1 MKQIICEMCGS
12 NDFIKQDGIYVCQM
26 CGAKYSVEDAKKLMV
41 EVVGSIDVSGSTIKV
56 DNTSFVQKSLENA
69 RRARAKE
76 DWEECE
82 KYYNLVEQNDPKN
95 IEAIFYSS
103 YGKAKMAM
111 VDADRFKREQKI
123 NVLKKSISVIDDNYD
138 SNPEKY
144 EEQKLLIEQ
153 ISEDLIS
160 LVYGKFVYNSNVN
173 DFTKNDAGY
182 TYEMFVQLCLE
193 WIDSLENIINTIS
206 EPQKTVYL
214 WKIIRKNY
222 KFLSKDDYISYI
234 DKTKETDEIISELD
248 SSYQPEEV
256 PKYEG
261 CYVATCVYGSY
272 DCPEVW
278 TLRRFRDDKLAKK
291 WYGRTFIYTY
301 YAVSPTLVKW
311 FGNTNW
317 FKKMWRGK
325 LDRFVYRLKKEGFS
339 DTPYE
344 DKNW

>member
-1 MKQIICEMCGS
+1 
-12 NDFIKQDGIYVCQM
+12 
-26 CGAKYSVEDAKKLMV
+26 MV
-41 EVVGSIDVSGSTIKV
+41 EVVGAIDVSGSTVKI
-56 DNTSFVQKSLENA
+56 DDTSFVQKSLENA
-69 RRARAKE
+69 RRAKAKE

-103 YGKAKMAM
+103 YGKAKMTM
-111 VDADRFKREQKI
+111 VEANRFKREQKI

-138 SNPEKY
+138 PNPEKY
-144 EEQKLLIEQ
+144 EEQKILIEQ
-153 ISEDLIS
+153 ISEDLLS
-160 LVYGKFVYNSNVN
+160 LVYSKFVYNSNPN
-173 DFTKNDAGY
+173 DPTKSDAVY
-182 TYEMFVQLCLE
+182 TYEMFVKLCLG
-193 WIDSLENIINTIS
+193 WIDSLENIINAIS

-222 KFLSKDDYISYI
+222 VYCCRWPYKFLSKDVYKSYI
-234 DKTKETDEIISELD
+234 DKTKETDGIISKLD
-248 SSYQPEEV
+248 PNYQPDAV
-256 PKYEG
+256 PKYQG
-261 CYVATCVYGSY
+261 CFVATCVYGSY

-301 YAVSPTLVKW
+301 YVVSPTLVKW
-311 FGNTNW
+311 FGDTNW

-325 LDRFVYRLKKEGFS
+325 LDRLVHKLKKEGFS